1 MAPVRP
7 SKRPSMRLSGAPMT
21 MMKMR
26 KRTARRLTSN
36 VNIRLLQASSL
47 FSDAR
52 QAVVSA
58 KRLDRTSFRRNLHS
72 SIRIC
77 IPACPLSWPPAR
89 SLCIDCRSLAEAGES
104 REANGDR
111 EREREAKFSA
121 GEANEP
127 IRAEK
132 AIESRSRSARRG
144 ESSSRPVA
152 ARITLMISKAQ
163 LVDIH

>member
-1 MAPVRP
+1 MAPLRP

-77 IPACPLSWPPAR
+77 IPACPLSCPPAR

-111 EREREAKFSA
+111 ERPSSALARLMSQFERRKQS
-121 GEANEP
+121 
-127 IRAEK
+127 K
-132 AIESRSRSARRG
+132 AALDRLG
-144 ESSSRPVA
+144 A
-152 ARITLMISKAQ
+152 ARVHRGPSRLGS
-163 LVDIH
+163 L